1 MNHNNVIS
9 LPVGASALVAHQRVR
24 LAAGLVVAAGASDKD
39 CLGHVLQD
47 TVAGGTADIA
57 IKFASGMHYAIASA
71 AINNGDAVTGAAGG
85 KIVAGAAGVG
95 GDVAVAL
102 SGATGDGSIIRIIYV
117 GSNAGT

>member
-9 LPVGASALVAHQRVR
+9 LPVGATALVAHMRVR
-24 LAAGLVVAAGASDKD
+24 LAAGLVVPAAAADKD

-57 IKFASGMHYAIASA
+57 TKFASGMHYAIANTA
-71 AINNGDAVTGAAGG
+71 VNNGDLVTSDAAGTI
-85 KIVAGAAGVG
+85 KAAAAGVG

-102 SGATGDGSIIRIIYV
+102 SGATGAGSIIRIVYV

>member
-9 LPVGASALVAHQRVR
+9 LPVGATALTAHMRVK
-24 LAAGLVVAAGASDKD
+24 LTAGLVVPAAAADND
-39 CLGHVLQD
+39 CIGHVLQD

-57 IKFASGMHYAIASA
+57 IKFASGMHYAIASEAIDNGEVVCA
-71 AINNGDAVTGAAGG
+71 ANGG
-85 KIVAGAAGVG
+85 KIQDGAAGVG

-102 SGATGDGSIIRIIYV
+102 GAATGDGSIIRIIYV

>member
-9 LPVGASALVAHQRVR
+9 LPVGATALVAHQRVR
-24 LAAGLVVAAGASDKD
+24 LAAGLVVPAGAADKD

-47 TVAGGTADIA
+47 TLAGDTADIA
-57 IKFASGMHYAIASA
+57 IKHASGMHYAIASG
-71 AINNGDAVTGAAGG
+71 AINNGDLVAAAAAG
-85 KIVAGAAGVG
+85 KIQAAAAGVG

-102 SGATGDGSIIRIIYV
+102 SAATGDGSIIRIIYV